1 MPWKKCQGVFA
12 SLWEVF
18 PRDKGA
24 DKSTFVLTP
33 IKTPIE
39 TIPLCRPLSYIAK
52 MQRGSYTKFFLTLAL
67 IMDIVGLLLFFI
79 GIFAPLSFWDF
90 FVISGP
96 LLIFLSLV
104 LWIFWY
110 IGNLTV
116 SEEELNLVKPDI
128 LWCPRTEMEM
138 SYGHPKWSVGAL
150 KTLVHSSDTL
160 IPLGNVSVAS
170 GKSLVYVRIRFHQK
184 VCLTHNNHGLDL
196 GWQSL

>member
-1 MPWKKCQGVFA
+1 M
-12 SLWEVF
+12 F
-18 PRDKGA
+18 PREKRA

-39 TIPLCRPLSYIAK
+39 TIPLCRSLSYIAK

-128 LWCPRTEMEM
+128 L
-138 SYGHPKWSVGAL
+138 
-150 KTLVHSSDTL
+150 
-160 IPLGNVSVAS
+160 
-170 GKSLVYVRIRFHQK
+170 
-184 VCLTHNNHGLDL
+184 
-196 GWQSL
+196 